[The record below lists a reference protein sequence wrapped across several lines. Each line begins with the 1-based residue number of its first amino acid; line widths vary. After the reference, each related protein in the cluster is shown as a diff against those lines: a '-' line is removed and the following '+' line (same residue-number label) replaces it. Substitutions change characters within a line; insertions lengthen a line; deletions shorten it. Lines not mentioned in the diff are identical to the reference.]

1 MVKSRNTKIVASGVG
16 GEGNACLGTPP
27 RIFLKKII
35 HKSNSFSLAKQKL
48 NVFTMQTR

>member
-16 GEGNACLGTPP
+16 GEDNACLGTPP
-27 RIFLKKII
+27 RIFLKKIT
-35 HKSNSFSLAKQKL
+35 HKSNSFPLAKQKL